1 MPISPNTTPSAVSAR
16 NQPLPLWT
24 CWPVLDGSGA
34 SGTVAALRIG
44 ASIRVHSAKKRNHR
58 VAPGCPARYP
68 SARASWRGGESSQAP
83 TCLDCGH
90 LHQTDQRRL
99 HNEFKV
105 SRPRFAMVCL
115 ELVRVT
121 GCFPRD
127 RDRIRT
133 YPPPKRPGLDRKSSR
148 IPAFTARSAGLVARR
163 AWQALIPSRIA
174 PGGKELNIRAV
185 RGWIRSAE
193 PSRYVISG
201 PNVARFLV
209 NPIGLDWRMRTL
221 THPDNSRIARS

>member
-1 MPISPNTTPSAVSAR
+1 MAG
-16 NQPLPLWT
+16 
-24 CWPVLDGSGA
+24 DEGSQFA
-34 SGTVAALRIG
+34 
-44 ASIRVHSAKKRNHR
+44 
-58 VAPGCPARYP
+58 
-68 SARASWRGGESSQAP
+68 

-99 HNEFKV
+99 HNEFKA

-148 IPAFTARSAGLVARR
+148 IPAFTALSAGLAARR
-163 AWQALIPSRIA
+163 AWQVLIPGRIA
-174 PGGKELNIRAV
+174 PGRKERNLRAV

-193 PSRYVISG
+193 PCPCVLSG
-201 PNVARFLV
+201 PNVARFWSTRSAW
-209 NPIGLDWRMRTL
+209 IGGMRTL
-221 THPDNSRIARS
+221 THPDN

>member
-1 MPISPNTTPSAVSAR
+1 MAGDEGSQSA
-16 NQPLPLWT
+16 
-24 CWPVLDGSGA
+24 
-34 SGTVAALRIG
+34 
-44 ASIRVHSAKKRNHR
+44 
-58 VAPGCPARYP
+58 
-68 SARASWRGGESSQAP
+68 

-90 LHQTDQRRL
+90 LYQTDQRRL

-148 IPAFTARSAGLVARR
+148 IPAFTALSAGLAARR
-163 AWQALIPSRIA
+163 AWQVLIPGRIA
-174 PGGKELNIRAV
+174 PGGKERNLQAV

-193 PSRYVISG
+193 PSPCVLSG

-209 NPIGLDWRMRTL
+209 NPVGLDWRMRTL
-221 THPDNSRIARS
+221 THPDNSRITRS